1 MSTSLMTLR
10 EAATRYDM
18 NPTSLRKAAN
28 RRTLT
33 AERKGRDW
41 LVTNEEV
48 ESYLAHHAGRFGRPP
63 RISDSIRKSDADQLA
78 IAPITN
84 TVGTDEQTGS

>member
-1 MSTSLMTLR
+1 MATNLMTLK
-10 EAATRYDM
+10 EAATRYGL

-41 LVTNEEV
+41 LVTIEEI
-48 ESYLAHHAGRFGRPP
+48 ERYLAHHAGRFGRPP
-63 RISDSIRKSDADQLA
+63 RISDRMPKSDADQLA
-78 IAPITN
+78 IAPLTN
-84 TVGTDEQTGS
+84 TMG